1 MLRWLICLTG
11 LLVVGLGLA
20 VGWQSHQ
27 VAYRSSGRAAIAH
40 YLSDPQTHEG
50 YLQLEGSPTLY
61 LLREQ
66 DFTPPIK
73 GTATLKDLMLVAVL
87 YRPDESTAIDVR
99 ARLGTHLVG
108 SAYAVVA
115 VTLYDLNGAV
125 TQKFTSA
132 LYRQYPQG
140 FYENDWPLGG
150 GVSLLGLL
158 LLLGGGVSLWR
169 RRGER
174 GGGPQTTPGQKT
186 RSEGP
191 ALAPLGP
198 ALRLPTRPGP
208 GASGSGHSG
217 LRPPSGPSSLGR
229 RS

>member
-11 LLVVGLGLA
+11 LLVVGLGLV

-27 VAYRSSGRAAIAH
+27 VTYRSSGRAAIAH

-50 YLQLEGSPTLY
+50 YLQLEGGSTLY

-108 SAYAVVA
+108 SAYSVVA
-115 VTLYDLNGAV
+115 VTLYDLNGVV
-125 TQKFTSA
+125 TQQFTSG

-140 FYENDWPLGG
+140 FYENEWPLGG
-150 GVSLLGLL
+150 GVSLLGMVLV
-158 LLLGGGVSLWR
+158 LGGGASLWR
-169 RRGER
+169 WRRER
-174 GGGPQTTPGQKT
+174 GGGQTTSGHRS
-186 RSEGP
+186 RSEEP

-198 ALRLPTRPGP
+198 ALRLPARPGP
-208 GASGSGHSG
+208 AGSGHSG
-217 LRPPSGPSSLGR
+217 LRPPSGPSSLGPR
-229 RS
+229 P